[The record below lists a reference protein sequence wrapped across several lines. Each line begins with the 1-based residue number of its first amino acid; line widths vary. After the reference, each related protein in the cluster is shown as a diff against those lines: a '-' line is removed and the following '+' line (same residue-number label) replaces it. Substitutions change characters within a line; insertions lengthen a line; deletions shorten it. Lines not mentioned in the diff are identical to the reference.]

1 MKYTIYWTDN
11 ARCANRG
18 SGEDTFSKDVY
29 EFGSDREA
37 LLKAMGIQDC
47 EEINPEDVSEYSD
60 EDLRDCLY
68 DIDLGAGY
76 PVVFWIK
83 KGSKKIFDAG
93 ISLKD
98 WN

>member
-11 ARCANRG
+11 RG
-18 SGEDTFSKDVY
+18 SGKDKFYKDVF
-29 EFGSDREA
+29 EFDSDREA
-37 LLKAMGIQDC
+37 FLKAMGIQDC

-60 EDLRDCLY
+60 EDLCDCLF
-68 DIDLGAGY
+68 DIDLDAGY

-83 KGSKKIFDAG
+83 KGSKMIYDSE

-98 WN
+98 WLTY